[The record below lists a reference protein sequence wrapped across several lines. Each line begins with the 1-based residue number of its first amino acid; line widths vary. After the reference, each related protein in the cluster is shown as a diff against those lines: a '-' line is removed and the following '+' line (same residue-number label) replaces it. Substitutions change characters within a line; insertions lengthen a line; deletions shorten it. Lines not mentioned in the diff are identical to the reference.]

1 MMSII
6 DIVQDSTTCLEHSGL
21 LETFNCEVLD
31 GVDFRIYLGYLS
43 EYLSSEICE
52 YQKGSLYVVDI

>member
-1 MMSII
+1 M
-6 DIVQDSTTCLEHSGL
+6 QDSTTCLEHSGL
-21 LETFNCEVLD
+21 LETFNWEVLD

-52 YQKGSLYVVDI
+52 YQKGTLYVVVDI